1 MSSLFDTSTRAL
13 EKSMDLYLARHNVI
27 ADNIANAETPYYKA
41 RQVDFE
47 SQLQRAVAS
56 EELGMGG
63 GGEIESVKPSI
74 FQDPDSELGQ
84 DLNTVDMDKEMSRMT
99 KNDIQYSAASQMISK
114 KFALLKY
121 ALSGGND
128 R

>member
-1 MSSLFDTSTRAL
+1 MSPLFDTSVRAL
-13 EKSMDLYLARHNVI
+13 EKSMDLFLTRHNVI

-47 SQLQRAVAS
+47 QELQRAVAS
-56 EELGMGG
+56 EESGLAGV
-63 GGEIESVKPSI
+63 EIETVKPVI
-74 FQDPDSELGQ
+74 FQDPDTELGQ
-84 DLNTVDMDKEMSRMT
+84 DLNSVNMDKEMSRMT

-114 KFALLKY
+114 KFGLLKY
-121 ALSGGND
+121 AISGGTD

>member
-13 EKSMDLYLARHNVI
+13 EKSMDLYMTRHNVI

-47 SQLQRAVAS
+47 GQLQRAVQA
-56 EELGMGG
+56 EEMGLAG
-63 GGEIESVKPSI
+63 VDIDEVKPSI
-74 FQDPDSELGQ
+74 SQDPDSELGQ
-84 DLNTVDMDKEMSRMT
+84 DLNSVDMDKEMAKMT

>member
-1 MSSLFDTSTRAL
+1 MSSLFDTSTRAI
-13 EKSMDLYLARHNVI
+13 EKSMDLYLTRHNVI
-27 ADNIANAETPYYKA
+27 ADNIANAETPFYKA

-56 EELGMGG
+56 EEAGLAGVD
-63 GGEIESVKPSI
+63 IESVRPTI
-74 FQDPDSELGQ
+74 TQDADSELGQ
-84 DLNTVDMDKEMSRMT
+84 DLNSVDMDREMAKMT
-99 KNDIQYSAASQMISK
+99 KNDIQYSASSQMISK

-121 ALSGGND
+121 AISGGND

>member
-1 MSSLFDTSTRAL
+1 MSTLFDLSTRSL
-13 EKSMDLYLARHNVI
+13 EKSMDLYLTRHNVI

-47 SQLQRAVAS
+47 SELQRAVAA
-56 EELGMGG
+56 EEAGLGGATG
-63 GGEIESVKPSI
+63 IDSVKANI
-74 FQDPDSELGQ
+74 TQDLESEMGQ
-84 DLNTVDMDKEMSRMT
+84 DLNSVDMDREMAKMT
-99 KNDIQYSAASQMISK
+99 KNDVQYTAASQMISK

-121 ALSGGND
+121 AISGGTD

>member
-1 MSSLFDTSTRAL
+1 MSSLFDTSTRTL
-13 EKSMDLYLARHNVI
+13 EKSMDLYMTRHNVI
-27 ADNIANAETPYYKA
+27 ADNIANAETPYYKS

-47 SQLQRAVAS
+47 GQLERAVQAEQS
-56 EELGMGG
+56 GLAGI
-63 GGEIESVKPSI
+63 EIENVRPTV
-74 FQDPDSELGQ
+74 FQDPDTEMGQ
-84 DLNTVDMDKEMSRMT
+84 DLNSVDMDKEMARMT

-121 ALSGGND
+121 ALSGGNE

>member
-13 EKSMDLYLARHNVI
+13 EKSMDLYLTRHNVI
-27 ADNIANAETPYYKA
+27 ADNIANAETPFYKA

-56 EELGMGG
+56 EEAGMAGN
-63 GGEIESVKPSI
+63 EIETVKPI
-74 FQDPDSELGQ
+74 VFQDPDSELGQ
-84 DLNTVDMDKEMSRMT
+84 DLNSVDMDKEMARMT
-99 KNDIQYSAASQMISK
+99 KNDIQYSAASQMIAK
-114 KFALLKY
+114 KFSILKY
-121 ALSGGND
+121 AISGGND